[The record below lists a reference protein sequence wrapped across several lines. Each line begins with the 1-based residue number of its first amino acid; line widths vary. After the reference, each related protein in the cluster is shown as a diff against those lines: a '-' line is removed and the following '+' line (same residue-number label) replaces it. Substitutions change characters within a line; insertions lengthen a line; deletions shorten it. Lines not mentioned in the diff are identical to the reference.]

1 MLQVSLI
8 RAVELL
14 LITVCVSDMMQPF
27 EFSNNAL
34 SLIFSI
40 FSLIVGMAY
49 PLLLQAIQRIDEQ
62 YRSSRIAKM
71 LRRECQFKQFQWLVL
86 ISIAFAFASIFVM
99 QLIDGLDLLVI
110 IWVTVHALVSL
121 LLLVSTISLFYL
133 ILKYYHADDLLDHI
147 NLNLNHGRR

>member
-1 MLQVSLI
+1 ML
-8 RAVELL
+8 
-14 LITVCVSDMMQPF
+14 QPF

-71 LRRECQFKQFQWLVL
+71 LRREPQFKQFQWLVV

-99 QLIDGLDLLVI
+99 QLIDGQNFLVI
-110 IWVTVHALVSL
+110 VWVTVHALVSL
-121 LLLVSTISLFYL
+121 LLLISTISLFYL
-133 ILKYYHADDLLDHI
+133 ILTYYHADDLLDHI
-147 NLNLNHGRR
+147 NSIFNHGRR